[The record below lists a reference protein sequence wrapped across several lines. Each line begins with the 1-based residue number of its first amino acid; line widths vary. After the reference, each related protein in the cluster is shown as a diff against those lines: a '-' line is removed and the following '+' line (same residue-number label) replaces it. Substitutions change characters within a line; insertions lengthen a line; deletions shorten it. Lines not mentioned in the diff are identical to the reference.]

1 MTASE
6 RRNAILE
13 VLCFRRF
20 DTVANLAFEF
30 GVTDRT
36 IRNDILTLSLEYPIY
51 TTKGNDLHH
60 QRQWRRYSC
69 RRKVQAWKDLS
80 QGRAA
85 GIVGKALAL
94 SQRERRR
101 SNEVHN
107 QDFRIERSNEMKR
120 KAAAEYVVEVNGTPD
135 YAKIPKPVL
144 ESVAK
149 KFLEN
154 ILKRQKEND
163 EG

>member
-51 TTKGNDLHH
+51 TTKGNGGGIHVDEKYRFGKTYL
-60 QRQWRRYSC
+60 
-69 RRKVQAWKDLS
+69 KDEQQELLERLLPS
-80 QGRAA
+80 LD
-85 GIVGKALAL
+85 GKDA
-94 SQRERRR
+94 
-101 SNEVHN
+101 EV
-107 QDFRIERSNEMKR
+107 MKSIIR
-120 KAAAEYVVEVNGTPD
+120 TFG
-135 YAKIPKPVL
+135 
-144 ESVAK
+144 
-149 KFLEN
+149 
-154 ILKRQKEND
+154 LKGATK
-163 EG
+163 

>member
-51 TTKGNDLHH
+51 TTKGN
-60 QRQWRRYSC
+60 
-69 RRKVQAWKDLS
+69 
-80 QGRAA
+80 GG
-85 GIVGKALAL
+85 GIHAVSYTHLTL
-94 SQRERRR
+94 P
-101 SNEVHN
+101 
-107 QDFRIERSNEMKR
+107 
-120 KAAAEYVVEVNGTPD
+120 TT
-135 YAKIPKPVL
+135 
-144 ESVAK
+144 
-149 KFLEN
+149 
-154 ILKRQKEND
+154 
-163 EG
+163 

>member
-51 TTKGNDLHH
+51 TTKGK
-60 QRQWRRYSC
+60 RRYSC
-69 RRKVQAWKDLS
+69 RRKVQARKDLS
-80 QGRAA
+80 QGRTA

-94 SQRERRR
+94 SRWERRR

-120 KAAAEYVVEVNGTPD
+120 KAAAEYVIEVNGTPD

-154 ILKRQKEND
+154 ILKRQQEKD
-163 EG
+163 EE

>member
-51 TTKGNDLHH
+51 TTKGNGGGIHVDEKYRLGKTYLKDEQQELLERLLRNEKESGSGICSRG
-60 QRQWRRYSC
+60 QRDARLRKDPQACFGIC
-69 RRKVQAWKDLS
+69 RQ
-80 QGRAA
+80 
-85 GIVGKALAL
+85 
-94 SQRERRR
+94 
-101 SNEVHN
+101 EV
-107 QDFRIERSNEMKR
+107 S
-120 KAAAEYVVEVNGTPD
+120 
-135 YAKIPKPVL
+135 
-144 ESVAK
+144 
-149 KFLEN
+149 
-154 ILKRQKEND
+154 
-163 EG
+163 